1 MSNVP
6 FVRPCI
12 ATVSPEA
19 GTTPSA
25 AVATTTTVAPAQTP
39 ETQQDCS
46 TYCPSVYR
54 DNCNG
59 MPKTFC
65 PTAAQAMDVVRP
77 DGNRCR
83 ESWQCPRL
91 SNIYYYTAEDPTDR
105 RRYDDDFVFCF
116 PPPNNFWYLSDETT
130 RIVAVSCESE
140 G

>member
-1 MSNVP
+1 MWSRLSLHCLLIIHMTMSNVP
-6 FVRPCI
+6 LVRPCI

-19 GTTPSA
+19 GTTPLA
-25 AVATTTTVAPAQTP
+25 AVATTTTVAPAQTPETQQVAPAQTP

-65 PTAAQAMDVVRP
+65 PTAAEAMDVVRP

-83 ESWQCPRL
+83 SVR
-91 SNIYYYTAEDPTDR
+91 
-105 RRYDDDFVFCF
+105 
-116 PPPNNFWYLSDETT
+116 
-130 RIVAVSCESE
+130 
-140 G
+140 